1 MNVLITGGLG
11 FIGSRLAEKCV
22 AQGHEV
28 TVIDCLD
35 PHAGG
40 NEHNVASIAQDINL
54 IRADI
59 TDLSACRNA
68 VAGKDWIFHC
78 AALTSHLGSMQDPV
92 GNVRVNCLGTINML
106 EAVRHEAAGAHF
118 IGVGTS
124 TQTGP
129 MRISPIDELHPEF
142 PTDVYS
148 ANKAAAE
155 NYTLLYAHAYGLR
168 TTSVRLANVFGPNAH
183 IKSAAFGFI
192 NFFVGLALQ
201 GKPITVFGEGTQLRN
216 ASYVDDCV
224 EALLSVAGKEA
235 TYGEAFFA
243 TADEHLSVA
252 EIASSIAECMGGELR
267 LIPWP
272 PERKAIDVG
281 NIVISNQKLKAITG
295 WTPKT
300 KFKEGLVLTR
310 DFYRSRLSSYL

>member
-1 MNVLITGGLG
+1 MKVLITGGLG
-11 FIGSRLAEKCV
+11 FIGSRLAEKCI
-22 AQGHEV
+22 AEGHDV
-28 TVIDCLD
+28 TVIDSLD

-40 NEHNVASIAQDINL
+40 NKYNIASIANDIIH

-59 TDLSACRNA
+59 TDLSACREA
-68 VAGKDWIFHC
+68 VKGKDWIFHC

-106 EAVRHEAAGAHF
+106 EAVRDEAGDAHF
-118 IGVGTS
+118 INVGTS

-129 MRISPIDELHPEF
+129 MRSELIDELHPEF

-155 NYTLLYAHAYGLR
+155 NYTLIYGHAYGLK
-168 TTSVRLANVFGPNAH
+168 TTSVRLSNVFGPNAH

-201 GKPITVFGEGTQLRN
+201 GKPITVFGDGSQLRN
-216 ASYVDDCV
+216 TSYVDDCV
-224 EALLSVAGKEA
+224 DALRSVAGKEA
-235 TYGEAFFA
+235 TFGEAFFA
-243 TADEHLSVA
+243 TADEHWSVA
-252 EIASSIAECMGGELR
+252 EIANNIVECMGGELR
-267 LIPWP
+267 LVPWP

-281 NIVISNQKLKAITG
+281 NILISNKKLKAVTA
-295 WTPKT
+295 WAPKT
-300 KFKEGLVLTR
+300 TLKAGLALTR
-310 DFYRSRLSSYL
+310 DFYLSRLSWYL